1 MTNNVLKSAVVVDNY
16 KVYYTFQKKKDSD
29 NLNAMG
35 NFYRFSYQQKQIQNF
50 LESYFIKNG
59 KPKVGDKIYNDTQ
72 PAKIEIIAITIVTSI
87 TPKPSSPSL
96 EGTIESISGLLFCIK
111 VSLYR
116 SQL

>member
-59 KPKVGDKIYNDTQ
+59 KPKIGDEIYFDTQ
-72 PAKIEIIAITIVTSI
+72 PGKIEIIQIEENYIRDG
-87 TPKPSSPSL
+87 L
-96 EGTIESISGLLFCIK
+96 EQK
-111 VSLYR
+111 LYEAE
-116 SQL
+116 LALKLKNK